1 MSQARS
7 VSWSSTTSRRG
18 QYLLLS
24 SGTRAGSPQLPPRYR
39 ARALLAARAAMRGRC
54 FRSQL
59 RLSPRRAH
67 GVRSR
72 ASPIAGAAQ
81 RLKNECASSSRSALQ
96 ARLCRLPP
104 PDAADRDRDYAKRTV
119 KKASARPCATPL
131 RLSFARVC
139 QPPCCL
145 RQDAFRPN
153 RSRLLRLLPA
163 GGPVIAGSPA
173 RCPRRSPPLDGL
185 RRIRVT
191 VILNASGA

>member
-59 RLSPRRAH
+59 RLSPMRAH

-139 QPPCCL
+139 QPPAACDKTPSV
-145 RQDAFRPN
+145 Q
-153 RSRLLRLLPA
+153 
-163 GGPVIAGSPA
+163 IAPDYYVC
-173 RCPRRSPPLDGL
+173 CPRGVLLSRAPLRDARADH
-185 RRIRVT
+185 RRLT
-191 VILNASGA
+191 GCGEYG